1 MKNILIVCV
10 NFNSYDEL
18 NKYLDSIELACVN
31 ANGIAVQVV
40 VADNSTAFQKISTD
54 KYKHITVEQ
63 SEQKNLGYLLGAT
76 NVINKI
82 QNICEYDFV
91 VISNVDLEV
100 DESFFL
106 NLEKMEFEEDVAWV
120 ATKIWSE
127 QEDRDKNPKI
137 IERYSK
143 EKLNKIR
150 MLYKYPILDL
160 IYTNTLY
167 LRKKVRPHYQE
178 QDIYAGHGSFM
189 MLTKRFFK
197 EYPKIDYP
205 LFLFGEEMFL
215 AELARKKN
223 LKVRYVPDLVVID
236 KEHTSTS
243 KMKKKAYYDYNL
255 KSIDYILDTF
265 YE

>member
-10 NFNSYDEL
+10 NFNSYNEL

-31 ANGIAVQVV
+31 VYGITVQVV
-40 VADNSTAFQKISTD
+40 IADNSTVFQKICTD
-54 KYKHITVEQ
+54 KFKHITVEQ
-63 SEQKNLGYLLGAT
+63 CEQKNLGYLPGAA
-76 NVINKI
+76 NVINNI
-82 QNICEYDFV
+82 QNIYEYDFV

-100 DESFFL
+100 EESFFL
-106 NLEKMEFEEDVAWV
+106 NLEKMGFEGDVAWV

-127 QEDRDKNPKI
+127 QEYRDKNPKI

-150 MLYKYPILDL
+150 MLYKYPILDW

-167 LRKKVRPHYQE
+167 LRKKVRPQYHE

-189 MLTKRFFK
+189 MLTKKFFK

-255 KSIDYILDTF
+255 KSIDYILDAF

>member
-10 NFNSYDEL
+10 NFNSYNEL

-31 ANGIAVQVV
+31 VYGITVQVV
-40 VADNSTAFQKISTD
+40 VADNSTVFQKVSTER
-54 KYKHITVEQ
+54 YKHITVKQ
-63 SEQKNLGYLLGAT
+63 YKQRNLGYLPGAA
-76 NVINKI
+76 NVINNI
-82 QNICEYDFV
+82 QNVFENDFV
-91 VISNVDLEV
+91 VISNVDLVLEQ
-100 DESFFL
+100 SFFL
-106 NLEKMEFEEDVAWV
+106 NLEKLEFKGDVAWV
-120 ATKIWSE
+120 ATTIWSE

-143 EKLNKIR
+143 EKLKKIR
-150 MLYKYPILDL
+150 MLYKYPILDF

-167 LRKKVRPHYQE
+167 LKKKVRPQYQE

-189 MLTKRFFK
+189 MLTKRFFE

-223 LKVRYVPDLVVID
+223 LKVRYVPDLIVID